1 MIIICIIIIKII
13 MAKKSRYIQY
23 TYLEMAN
30 NFHILFHTNQFRMN
44 IHWGENISHVQYI
57 PKFHFLREIYT
68 LERNI
73 TFCYW
78 SNLASKLS
86 VHRHHKYKFYY
97 AVENEIKK
105 LMIYFSISIEVQILP
120 SIILKSNQ
128 TTYFIFEVEKFVMT

>member
-1 MIIICIIIIKII
+1 
-13 MAKKSRYIQY
+13 
-23 TYLEMAN
+23 MAN
-30 NFHILFHTNQFRMN
+30 NFHISFHTNQFRKN
-44 IHWGENISHVQYI
+44 IHWGENIFHVQYI

-97 AVENEIKK
+97 AVENETKK
-105 LMIYFSISIEVQILP
+105 LMIYFSISLEVQILP
-120 SIILKSNQ
+120 SMILKSNQ
-128 TTYFIFEVEKFVMT
+128 TTYIFHFWSRKICWSRIFKKWGNTKTLAIFNFKEILGK

>member
-1 MIIICIIIIKII
+1 
-13 MAKKSRYIQY
+13 
-23 TYLEMAN
+23 MAN
-30 NFHILFHTNQFRMN
+30 NFHILFHTNQLRMN
-44 IHWGENISHVQYI
+44 IHWAENISHVQYI

-120 SIILKSNQ
+120 SIILKSTKLYIDLLYLQN
-128 TTYFIFEVEKFVMT
+128 FSMARI